1 MESREQIIRRIESMA
16 KTMRKHALNMAFS
29 AGANGAHVGSG
40 LSIIEITATLYG
52 AIMNLDPQNPEW
64 EDRDRFILSKGHG
77 TLGYYTALAVA
88 GFFTMDELYTFEADD
103 GFLPGQPAMNIKK
116 GIESSSGSLGMGL
129 SMGIGISLS
138 AKRKNREFSAFV
150 LMGDGEC
157 NEGSVWEAAMAA
169 AHFKL
174 DNLIAIIDRNR
185 MQSDGPSADIMDMGD
200 FAQKW
205 SSFGWDTLEI
215 DGHNVAEIYSAFKDA
230 SRNQGKP
237 YVVIANTVK
246 GKGVSFME
254 NNNEWHHNRLS
265 KAQHEAAMLEV
276 GD

>member
-16 KTMRKHALNMAFS
+16 KSMRKHALNMAFS

-77 TLGYYTALAVA
+77 TLGYYTALAAA
-88 GFFTMDELYTFEADD
+88 GFFTLDELYTFEVDD

-129 SMGIGISLS
+129 SMGIGIALS
-138 AKRKNREFSAFV
+138 AKRKNRKFSAYV

-169 AHFKL
+169 ANFKL
-174 DNLIAIIDRNR
+174 DNLVAIIDRNR

-205 SSFGWDTLEI
+205 SSFGWDTIEI
-215 DGHNVAEIYSAFKDA
+215 DGHDISEIYGAFTDA
-230 SRNQGKP
+230 ARNSGKP

-265 KAQHEAAMLEV
+265 KAQHEAAMLEL